1 MTELV
6 AGIDVATQAVR
17 VVLAD
22 RGGRVHAQ
30 ADVPLPPPQHPE
42 PGWSEQDARSWWPAA
57 AEALRRATARVD
69 RDVHRLVAVAPT
81 ATSGTIVLVDA
92 EGEPLGP
99 ALLYNDRRAATE
111 AARAQAAGRARWDAL
126 GLTIAPSFALA
137 KLGWLAG
144 ERALD
149 GATGA
154 WSAADLIVERL
165 TGAPPTAD
173 WSHALKT
180 GYDAVRREWPREV
193 LDALGV
199 SPDLLPPVAPPGSL
213 GGEVSAAAARE
224 TGLPEGC
231 QVRLGMTDGCTA
243 QLACGAVAAGR
254 FVSVLGT
261 TLVIK
266 GASEQLV
273 RDPAG
278 VVYSHL
284 HPGGLWLPGGA
295 SNTGGEALQ
304 AGFAG
309 ADLRALDAAAAAHGP
324 ARCVAYP
331 LVRNGERFPFLEPRA
346 RGFVVGEPADEV
358 EAYRAALEGVAFVER
373 LAYEHLARLGVEAV
387 DGIATAGGGAGS
399 VVWNRIRAT
408 VLGRPLFRPRH
419 PSSAFGA
426 ALLAAAGTVH
436 DGIDAAVAA
445 MVGRADE
452 FEPDPREA
460 EALDASY
467 LRFVD
472 ELRTR
477 GHLMPGR

>member
-22 RGGRVHAQ
+22 RDGHVHAQ
-30 ADVPLPPPQHPE
+30 AGVPLPPPQHPAPE
-42 PGWSEQDARSWWPAA
+42 RSEQDARSWWPAV
-57 AEALRRATARVD
+57 AEALRRATAAVD
-69 RDVHRLVAVAPT
+69 RDAHPVAAVAPT

-99 ALLYNDRRAATE
+99 ALLYNDRRAAAE
-111 AARAQAAGRARWDAL
+111 AARAQEAGRGRWDAL

-137 KLGWLAG
+137 KLAWLAG
-144 ERALD
+144 EHALD

-154 WSAADLIVERL
+154 WSAADLVVERL

-180 GYDAVRREWPREV
+180 GYDAIRREWPRDV
-193 LDALGV
+193 LYALDV
-199 SPDLLPPVAPPGSL
+199 SPDLLPPVAPPGSH

-243 QLACGAVAAGR
+243 QLACGAVAAGH

-261 TLVIK
+261 TLVVK
-266 GASEQLV
+266 GASEQLI

-295 SNTGGEALQ
+295 SNTGGEVLQ
-304 AGFAG
+304 VRFAA
-309 ADLRALDAAAAAHGP
+309 ADLRALDAAAAVHGP

-346 RGFVVGEPADEV
+346 RGFLLGGPADET

-373 LAYEHLARLGVEAV
+373 LAYDHLARLGVEAV

-399 VVWNRIRAT
+399 AVWNRIRAT

-445 MVGRADE
+445 MVRRADE
-452 FEPDPREA
+452 FEPDRHEE
-460 EALDASY
+460 EALAASY
-467 LRFVD
+467 LRFID
-472 ELRTR
+472 ELRNR
-477 GHLMPGR
+477 GWLALD